1 MSEWIF
7 HVYLNTIGA
16 LKLLKDLFLAT
27 QMGSISLENIS
38 MVNISSDNI
47 HWNIRRWNIRHW
59 NVRRWHFLYWNLRR
73 WYVHHWNVHHW
84 YVHRWSLYMALL
96 YKTLELPCQDIL
108 EITQKLAVFSKCFE
122 IDFQILESVLL
133 LWFLHKPEI
142 CQSWSKSWN
151 LHAKIWAIGS
161 KSYRQNFQ

>member
-1 MSEWIF
+1 MYIIIQLELS
-7 HVYLNTIGA
+7 NCS
-16 LKLLKDLFLAT
+16 KDLFLAT

-59 NVRRWHFLYWNLRR
+59 NVRRWHFLYWNLRH

-84 YVHRWSLYMALL
+84 YVHRWSLYLALL
-96 YKTLELPCQDIL
+96 CQTLELPCQDIL